1 MINLFNKNNKTS
13 IFLYNMFQT
22 ILIIIIILII
32 RNKSVGLDIY
42 IDFITNNSNIF
53 ETILTNLDSILD
65 IVDFLQ
71 EVFKYYL
78 TPQIIHCDSI
88 EIWKLSHNPDYV
100 KNMMCDPL
108 WSKIVPS
115 NVGIS
120 WLNVYPSDLDTLKL
134 NYFSK
139 FNYTK

>member
-88 EIWKLSHNPDYV
+88 EI
-100 KNMMCDPL
+100 
-108 WSKIVPS
+108 
-115 NVGIS
+115 
-120 WLNVYPSDLDTLKL
+120 
-134 NYFSK
+134 
-139 FNYTK
+139 